1 MDPDTRS
8 GVRAALACYTMW
20 GGFTAYW
27 KLLADFPAIDLIG
40 WRMIAAG
47 SVLVLLVVRRAT
59 VGSVLRAVADAT
71 TRRHLIAAA
80 LLLAVNWSTYVYA
93 VFAERVIETAL
104 GYFLSPLLTVGIG
117 VLVLGER
124 LSRARGVAIALVA
137 VALVVLTI
145 SYGRL
150 PWVAL
155 ALGGSWSLYGLV
167 KRRVPLS
174 PVESLAGEVMLLAPV
189 AVVVVVARFGAPT
202 GLAASATVIDWLL
215 VAGTGLVTTMPLLL
229 FAHAAPR
236 VPFTLLGPM
245 GWLIPVINLGL
256 GWIAFGEEMPASR
269 LIGFALVWVALG
281 TVATESVLGQR
292 RREHG
297 RVIRAGHHADTAD
310 TLSP

>member
-1 MDPDTRS
+1 VDPDTRS
-8 GVRAALACYTMW
+8 GVRAALACYAMW

-27 KLLADFPAIDLIG
+27 KLLSGFPAVDLIG
-40 WRMIAAG
+40 WRVLAAG
-47 SVLVLLVVRRAT
+47 TVLVALVVRRSGART
-59 VGSVLRAVADAT
+59 VLRALADAT
-71 TRRHLIAAA
+71 TRRHLMTAA
-80 LLLAVNWSTYVYA
+80 LLLSVNWSTYVYA
-93 VFAERVIETAL
+93 VLAERVIETAL

-117 VLVLGER
+117 VLLLGER
-124 LSRARGVAIALVA
+124 LSRAKGAAIALVA
-137 VALVVLTI
+137 VAIVVLTV

-167 KRRVPLS
+167 KRRVPLN
-174 PVESLAGEVMLLAPV
+174 PVESLTGEVIILAPL
-189 AVVVVVARFGAPT
+189 ALVVVITRVGAPD
-202 GLAASATVIDWLL
+202 GLVATAGPTDWLL
-215 VAGTGLVTTMPLLL
+215 VAGTGLVTSMPLLL

-269 LIGFALVWVALG
+269 LFGFALVWVALG
-281 TVATESVLGQR
+281 TVATESVIGQR
-292 RREHG
+292 RRASDDA
-297 RVIRAGHHADTAD
+297 RTADPAD

>member
-1 MDPDTRS
+1 VDSDIRS
-8 GVRAALACYTMW
+8 GVRAALACYVMW

-27 KLLADFPAIDLIG
+27 KLLDGFAAIDLIG
-40 WRMIAAG
+40 WRILAAG
-47 SVLVLLVVRRAT
+47 AVLTVLVVRRSTGGALARA
-59 VGSVLRAVADAT
+59 LRDTT
-71 TRRHLIAAA
+71 TRRHLMTAA

-93 VFAERVIETAL
+93 VLAERVIETAL

-117 VLVLGER
+117 VIVLDER
-124 LSRARGVAIALVA
+124 LSRAKGVAIGLVA
-137 VALVVLTI
+137 VAIAVLTM

-174 PVESLAGEVMLLAPV
+174 PVESLAGEVLVLAPV
-189 AVVVVVARFGAPT
+189 ALTVVLVRLDAPSGIAATAGAT
-202 GLAASATVIDWLL
+202 DWAL
-215 VAGTGLVTTMPLLL
+215 VAGTGLVTSMPLLL
-229 FAHAAPR
+229 FAYAAPR

-269 LIGFALVWVALG
+269 LAGFALVWVALG
-281 TVATESVLGQR
+281 IVATESVVAQR
-292 RREHG
+292 RRSS
-297 RVIRAGHHADTAD
+297 RVVPTTDPAD

>member
-8 GVRAALACYTMW
+8 GVRAALACYVMW

-27 KLLADFPAIDLIG
+27 KLLDEFPAVDLIG
-40 WRMIAAG
+40 WRIIAAG
-47 SVLVLLVVRRAT
+47 TVLVLLVVRRAT
-59 VGSVLRAVADAT
+59 AGAVLRALADGT
-71 TRRHLIAAA
+71 TRRHLVAAA
-80 LLLAVNWSTYVYA
+80 ALLAVNWSTYVYA

-117 VLVLGER
+117 VLLLGER
-124 LSRARGVAIALVA
+124 LSRAKGAAIGLVAIAI
-137 VALVVLTI
+137 VVLTL

-189 AVVVVVARFGAPT
+189 AVLVVVSRLGSPT
-202 GLAASATVIDWLL
+202 GVAALGTATDWLL

-256 GWIAFGEEMPASR
+256 GWLAFGEDMPASR
-269 LIGFALVWVALG
+269 LVGFALVWVALG
-281 TVATESVLGQR
+281 TVATESVLRQR
-292 RREHG
+292 DRG
-297 RVIRAGHHADTAD
+297 IRAGQRVDAAD